1 MTRLTTLEAGTAPAS
16 DLTELFRTHGLLIAA
31 LPEDVPDPVDDD
43 DQVWIETL
51 ATIGMVGIPHA
62 DMAAILG
69 ITIDEWLTP
78 APEGDDDDCD
88 DLELYDD
95 D

>member
-1 MTRLTTLEAGTAPAS
+1 MKRLTTLEAGTAPAS
-16 DLTELFRTHGLLIAA
+16 ALFIRHGVMIAA
-31 LPEDVPDPVDDD
+31 LPEDVPDRVDDD

-88 DLELYDD
+88 DFELYDHA
-95 D
+95 

>member
-1 MTRLTTLEAGTAPAS
+1 MPAS
-16 DLTELFRTHGLLIAA
+16 NMADLFRAHGAMILELA
-31 LPEDVPDPVDDD
+31 EDVPDPVDDD
-43 DQVWIETL
+43 DQLWIEPL
-51 ATIGMVGIPHA
+51 ATTGPVGIPHA
-62 DMAAILG
+62 DMAATLG

>member
-1 MTRLTTLEAGTAPAS
+1 MPAS
-16 DLTELFRTHGLLIAA
+16 YATDLFRTHAVLIAA
-31 LPEDVPDPVDDD
+31 LPEDVPDPVADD
-43 DQVWIETL
+43 DQLWIEPL
-51 ATIGMVGIPHA
+51 ATTGPVGIPHA

-88 DLELYDD
+88 DSELYDD